1 MGDGLRSKELE
12 IAGVSHLVGGVS
24 FRSDLF
30 GKLGRWLFS
39 VGSSEIWLY
48 RLPWRASLSLNRPLC
63 SAEIACLK
71 IAGDGSW
78 FLGTTD
84 MIKIEIEHTGSL
96 HSEALHTESG
106 TRIHTDAPLDNGGKG
121 ESFSPTDLLA
131 TALGTCMTTTMDLY
145 AKKNGFSIGGAKA
158 VVLKHMVSQPSRRVG
173 RLDVVVEMPLSGS
186 HPEREALERVAL
198 NCPVAKSLSPDIRI
212 PVSFSWR
219 DDL

>member
-1 MGDGLRSKELE
+1 M
-12 IAGVSHLVGGVS
+12 V
-24 FRSDLF
+24 
-30 GKLGRWLFS
+30 
-39 VGSSEIWLY
+39 
-48 RLPWRASLSLNRPLC
+48 
-63 SAEIACLK
+63 
-71 IAGDGSW
+71 
-78 FLGTTD
+78 
-84 MIKIEIEHTGSL
+84 KIEIEHTGCL

-145 AKKNGFSIGGAKA
+145 AKKNGFSIDGAKA

-173 RLDVVVEMPLSGS
+173 RLDVVVDMPLSSS

-198 NCPVAKSLSPDIRI
+198 NCPVAKSLSPEIQI

>member
-1 MGDGLRSKELE
+1 M
-12 IAGVSHLVGGVS
+12 V
-24 FRSDLF
+24 
-30 GKLGRWLFS
+30 
-39 VGSSEIWLY
+39 
-48 RLPWRASLSLNRPLC
+48 
-63 SAEIACLK
+63 
-71 IAGDGSW
+71 
-78 FLGTTD
+78 
-84 MIKIEIEHTGSL
+84 KIEIEHTGCL

-145 AKKNGFSIGGAKA
+145 AKKNGFSIDGAKA

-173 RLDVVVEMPLSGS
+173 RLDVVVDMPLSSS
-186 HPEREALERVAL
+186 HPEREALEKVAL
-198 NCPVAKSLSPDIRI
+198 NCSVAKSLSPEIQI

>member
-1 MGDGLRSKELE
+1 M
-12 IAGVSHLVGGVS
+12 V
-24 FRSDLF
+24 
-30 GKLGRWLFS
+30 
-39 VGSSEIWLY
+39 
-48 RLPWRASLSLNRPLC
+48 
-63 SAEIACLK
+63 
-71 IAGDGSW
+71 
-78 FLGTTD
+78 
-84 MIKIEIEHTGSL
+84 KIEIEHTGSL

-106 TRIHTDAPLDNGGKG
+106 TRIHTDAPSDNGGKG

-145 AKKNGFSIGGAKA
+145 AKKNGFSIDGAKA

-173 RLDVVVEMPLSGS
+173 RLDVVVDMPLSSS

-198 NCPVAKSLSPDIRI
+198 NCPVAKSLSPEIQI

>member
-1 MGDGLRSKELE
+1 M
-12 IAGVSHLVGGVS
+12 V
-24 FRSDLF
+24 
-30 GKLGRWLFS
+30 
-39 VGSSEIWLY
+39 
-48 RLPWRASLSLNRPLC
+48 
-63 SAEIACLK
+63 
-71 IAGDGSW
+71 
-78 FLGTTD
+78 
-84 MIKIEIEHTGSL
+84 KIEIEHTGSL

-145 AKKNGFSIGGAKA
+145 AKKNGFSIDGAKA

-198 NCPVAKSLSPDIRI
+198 NCPVAKSLSPDIQI

>member
-1 MGDGLRSKELE
+1 M
-12 IAGVSHLVGGVS
+12 V
-24 FRSDLF
+24 
-30 GKLGRWLFS
+30 
-39 VGSSEIWLY
+39 
-48 RLPWRASLSLNRPLC
+48 
-63 SAEIACLK
+63 
-71 IAGDGSW
+71 
-78 FLGTTD
+78 
-84 MIKIEIEHTGSL
+84 KIEIEHTGSL

-173 RLDVVVEMPLSGS
+173 RLDIVVEMPLSGS

-198 NCPVAKSLSPDIRI
+198 NCPVAKSLSPDIQI

>member
-1 MGDGLRSKELE
+1 M
-12 IAGVSHLVGGVS
+12 V
-24 FRSDLF
+24 
-30 GKLGRWLFS
+30 
-39 VGSSEIWLY
+39 
-48 RLPWRASLSLNRPLC
+48 
-63 SAEIACLK
+63 
-71 IAGDGSW
+71 
-78 FLGTTD
+78 
-84 MIKIEIEHTGSL
+84 KIEIEHTGSL

-145 AKKNGFSIGGAKA
+145 AKKNGFGIGEAKA

-173 RLDVVVEMPLSGS
+173 RLDVVVDMPLSSS

-198 NCPVAKSLSPDIRI
+198 NCPVAKSLSPDIQI

>member
-1 MGDGLRSKELE
+1 M
-12 IAGVSHLVGGVS
+12 V
-24 FRSDLF
+24 
-30 GKLGRWLFS
+30 
-39 VGSSEIWLY
+39 
-48 RLPWRASLSLNRPLC
+48 
-63 SAEIACLK
+63 
-71 IAGDGSW
+71 
-78 FLGTTD
+78 
-84 MIKIEIEHTGSL
+84 KIEIKHTGSL

-145 AKKNGFSIGGAKA
+145 AKKNGFSIDGAKA

-173 RLDVVVEMPLSGS
+173 RLDVVVDMPLSSS

-198 NCPVAKSLSPDIRI
+198 NCPVAKSLSPEIQI

>member
-1 MGDGLRSKELE
+1 M
-12 IAGVSHLVGGVS
+12 V
-24 FRSDLF
+24 
-30 GKLGRWLFS
+30 
-39 VGSSEIWLY
+39 
-48 RLPWRASLSLNRPLC
+48 
-63 SAEIACLK
+63 
-71 IAGDGSW
+71 
-78 FLGTTD
+78 
-84 MIKIEIEHTGSL
+84 KIEIEHTGCL

-106 TRIHTDAPLDNGGKG
+106 TRIHTDAPSDNGGKG

-145 AKKNGFSIGGAKA
+145 AKKNGFSIDGAKA

-173 RLDVVVEMPLSGS
+173 RLDVVVDMPLSSS

-198 NCPVAKSLSPDIRI
+198 NCPVAKSLSPEIQI